1 MEQESH
7 ASASGAS
14 IVTSIVFYI
23 GIGAAVLIVAIGI
36 GYALER
42 WV

>member
-7 ASASGAS
+7 ARVSGAS
-14 IVTSIVFYI
+14 IVTSIAIYI
-23 GIGAAVLIVAIGI
+23 GIGAAVLVVAIGI